1 MKTTING
8 REIKLFGR
16 QEIAMVFTQKVNEYL
31 SQGFYFNLAE
41 SSRGHQGE
49 ELSAYLT
56 KDGGK
61 TVYLIFAD
69 KEYGNYD
76 DADKMVLY
84 VKKYENAEGRTCW
97 MKEGEEVW
105 KKTFY
110 QLENH
115 HRYRQE
121 VYVESRDEYKAIK
134 SIQDERYDQ
143 RHNLPYEKELPA
155 SAKRIAVDILRKKR
169 GYKTI
174 LVKDVTK
181 VVRRR
186 VDNALIA
193 YVKGSTAFLT
203 K

>member
-76 DADKMVLY
+76 DADKIVLY

-115 HRYRQE
+115 HRYCQE
-121 VYVESRDEYKAIK
+121 VYVESYDEYKAIK
-134 SIQDERYDQ
+134 SIQDKRCDQ
-143 RHNLPYEKELPA
+143 RYNLPYEKELPA
-155 SAKRIAVDILRKKR
+155 SAKRIAVDILRKKK

-181 VVRRR
+181 VARRR

>member
-31 SQGFYFNLAE
+31 LQGFYFNLAE

-49 ELSAYLT
+49 ELGAYLT

-61 TVYLIFAD
+61 TVYFIFAD

-76 DADKMVLY
+76 GADKMVIY
-84 VKKYENAEGRTCW
+84 VKKYENVEGRTCW

-110 QLENH
+110 QLENN
-115 HRYRQE
+115 HRCYQE
-121 VYVESRDEYKAIK
+121 VYVESHDEYEIIK
-134 SIQDERYDQ
+134 NIQSERWNQ
-143 RHNLPYEKELPA
+143 RHNLPNEKELPT
-155 SAKRIAVDILRKKR
+155 STRRIAVDILRKKK

-174 LVKDVTK
+174 LVKDVIK

-193 YVKGSTAFLT
+193 YVKNSTVFLT